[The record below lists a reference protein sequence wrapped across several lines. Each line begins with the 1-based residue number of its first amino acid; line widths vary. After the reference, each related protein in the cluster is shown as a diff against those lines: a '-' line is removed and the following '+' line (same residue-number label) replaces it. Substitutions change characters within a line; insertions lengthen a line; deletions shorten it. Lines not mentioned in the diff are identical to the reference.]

1 MMSWRSIFISKPCKI
16 HIEHNNLIVSNEDGD
31 NLVTLDSIAS
41 IVIETTRVTIT
52 TYAISK
58 LAEAGVAVLYIDK
71 KYNLNAITLPFH
83 THSTFSKIVHSQI
96 DISKPLK
103 KKLWQELVKSKVKN
117 QASILEYF
125 NRVKSSKIL
134 YEYVKS
140 VKSNDEKN
148 VEAKAAKIYWSE
160 LFENFVRVHKGAN
173 DVRNASLNYCYAI
186 VRSAVV
192 RSLTNVGLMPSFGIH
207 HQNYF
212 NSFNLADDMIEP
224 YRAFVDLHVKL
235 TLLKYNDEVLTS
247 QIKQEYV
254 NILNLEYVD
263 IDGGIS
269 NLRTAVDT
277 TIQSVQKCVLQK
289 DVSYLVLPSINF
301 EKYEDECI

>member
-1 MMSWRSIFISKPCKI
+1 MSWRSIFITKPCKI
-16 HIEHNNLIVSNEDGD
+16 HIEHNNLIISNEDGD

-41 IVIETTRVTIT
+41 IVIETTRATIT

-58 LAEAGVAVLYIDK
+58 LAESGVAVLYVDK

-103 KKLWQELVKSKVKN
+103 KQLWQELVKSKVKN
-117 QASILEYF
+117 QASVLNYF
-125 NRVKSSKIL
+125 NREKSSKIL
-134 YEYVKS
+134 YEYAKS
-140 VKSNDEKN
+140 VKSNDEEN

-160 LFENFVRVHKGAN
+160 LFENFTRVHKGAD

-186 VRSAVV
+186 VRSAVA
-192 RSLTNVGLMPSFGIH
+192 RSLTNAGLMPSFGIH

-235 TLLKYNDEVLTS
+235 TLLKYDDEVLTS

-254 NILNLEYVD
+254 NIMNLEYID

-277 TIQSVQKCVLQK
+277 TVQSLQKCVLQK
-289 DVSYLVLPSINF
+289 DVSCLILPSINF
-301 EKYEDECI
+301 EMYEDECI

>member
-1 MMSWRSIFISKPCKI
+1 MSWRSIFITKPCKI
-16 HIEHNNLIVSNEDGD
+16 HIENNNLIISNEDGD
-31 NLVTLDSIAS
+31 NLVALDSIAS
-41 IVIETTRVTIT
+41 IVIETTRATIT

-58 LAEAGVAVLYIDK
+58 LAEAGVAVLYVDK

-103 KKLWQELVKSKVKN
+103 KQFWQEVIKSKVKN
-117 QASILEYF
+117 QASVLEYF
-125 NRVKSSKIL
+125 NREKSSNIL
-134 YEYVKS
+134 YDYAKS
-140 VKSNDEKN
+140 VRSNDEEN

-160 LFENFVRVHKGAN
+160 LFENFARVHKGAD

-186 VRSAVV
+186 VRSAVA
-192 RSLTNVGLMPSFGIH
+192 RSLTNAGLMPSFGIH

-212 NSFNLADDMIEP
+212 NSFNLADDFIEP

-235 TLLKYNDEVLTS
+235 TLLNYDDEVLTS

-254 NILNLEYVD
+254 NILNLEYAD
-263 IDGGIS
+263 IEAGIS
-269 NLRTAVDT
+269 NIRSAIDT
-277 TIQSVQKCVLQK
+277 TIQSLQKCVLQK
-289 DVSYLVLPSINF
+289 DVSHLILPKINF
-301 EKYEDECI
+301 QKYEDECL

>member
-1 MMSWRSIFISKPCKI
+1 MSWRSIFITKPCKI

-41 IVIETTRVTIT
+41 IVIETTRATIT

-58 LAEAGVAVLYIDK
+58 LAEAGVAVLYVDK

-103 KKLWQELVKSKVKN
+103 KQLWQVLVKSKVKN
-117 QASILEYF
+117 QASVLEYL
-125 NRVKSSKIL
+125 NRKDSSKIL
-134 YEYVKS
+134 YDYAKS
-140 VKSNDEKN
+140 VKSNDEDN
-148 VEAKAAKIYWSE
+148 IEAKAAKVYWSE
-160 LFENFVRVHKGAN
+160 LFKNFARVHKGAD

-186 VRSAVV
+186 VRSAVA
-192 RSLTNVGLMPSFGIH
+192 RSLTNAGLMPSFGIH

-212 NSFNLADDMIEP
+212 NSFNLADDIIEP
-224 YRAFVDLHVKL
+224 FRAFVDLHVKL
-235 TLLKYNDEVLTS
+235 TLLKYDDKVLTS

-254 NILNLEYVD
+254 NILNLEYADVD
-263 IDGGIS
+263 DGVS
-269 NLRTAVDT
+269 NIRTAIDT
-277 TIQSVQKCVLQK
+277 TVQSLQKCMLQK
-289 DVSYLVLPSINF
+289 DISYLVLPSINF
-301 EKYEDECI
+301 EKYEDECL